1 MIENTIKGRLVQK
14 HDIEAHWNLA
24 TNFIPKQGELIVYDV
39 DDTHEYERLKIGDG
53 VSYVTDLPFIIDNA
67 SSSGASIVDVIEL
80 PEENIDSSLTYRL
93 LTAKFYANFMWRNDS
108 TCYVVEWPDGPTEE
122 GESVFGDDGWG
133 MYFVGYYNVSDD
145 TVYGYFNEDTVELL
159 REYINNS
166 DLNSIIKM
174 TLLATLNSLSLG
186 WKTMENILS
195 LIGSVM
201 SANWGGVVT
210 NIDDAQDENTI
221 YVYLTTEQYTFIN
234 ESWVKLNSGYSVFG
248 RGVGAEVFNDRTNI
262 AFGQASHAEGRRTEA
277 FGECSHT
284 EGFETFAEGRI
295 SHAEGDKSQAIG
307 MVAHA
312 EGFSTTAS
320 GHYSHS
326 EGFETHAEGLGS
338 HASGMGT
345 IATGEGQ
352 AVVGS
357 YNIQDANAKFI
368 VGNGT
373 KAGPNGAESR
383 KNAFVVKSNGDSNI
397 HGGLTVDG
405 SAAFKNTAQF
415 SKDVTVDGSITLR
428 TVTSG
433 GIVMS
438 TTKVAT
444 EASISTAVNNA
455 FKTKYIQ
462 TGAKPGQPI
471 ASDATAEGVDNVAA
485 KARAHAEGW
494 GVQALGECSHAEGI
508 NTVASGAVSHAEGHT
523 CEAVGDVSHAEGIET
538 IAEGPYSH
546 TEGYLTITT
555 PEAGWAHAEGAET
568 IAAANLTHAEGYGTV
583 AASMCQHTQGKFNIP
598 DEEGLYAHI
607 IGNGEDDENRSN
619 AHTVDWDGNA
629 WFAGNVRVGGTSY
642 DDAKALATEEFVTNS
657 IAGLVDTA
665 PETLNTLNEL
675 ATALG
680 EDPNF
685 ATTIT
690 TQIGEKANTTYVDEQ
705 VSEATSTASTDAAN
719 KANQALAD
727 AKTYTNEQFTERLA
741 QLLPIVTPEQE
752 GYILMVVNGVWTA
765 VKPTT
770 VYVSSTEPTNDMGQD
785 EDLYLQT
792 DETEE

>member
-1 MIENTIKGRLVQK
+1 MAEKKIKTRIQNK
-14 HDIEAHWNLA
+14 HDLEVNWNTA
-24 TNFIPKQGELIVYDV
+24 GDNGFIPYPGEFIVYDIEV
-39 DDTHEYERLKIGDG
+39 DSEGNTLALPEGRTEPYTHERFKIGDG
-53 VSYVTDLPFIIDNA
+53 KTVVTELPFFGGT
-67 SSSGASIVDVIEL
+67 GASAAQFVDIVQL

-133 MYFVGYYNVSDD
+133 MYFVGYYNISDD

-159 REYINNS
+159 RDYINNS

-210 NIDDAQDENTI
+210 NIDDAQEENTI

-277 FGECSHT
+277 VGECSHT

-295 SHAEGDKSQAIG
+295 SHAEGDKSVALG

-326 EGFETHAEGLGS
+326 EGFETQAEGLGS

-357 YNIQDANAKFI
+357 YNVQDATAKFI

-383 KNAFVVKSNGDSNI
+383 SNAFVVKSNGDTDI
-397 HGGLTVDG
+397 YGTARVYGGLNVGGKTVFSQD
-405 SAAFKNTAQF
+405 AKFNNTAQF
-415 SKDVTVDGSITLR
+415 SKDVTVDGSITVR
-428 TVTSG
+428 TVVGNLVTS
-433 GIVMS
+433 S
-438 TTKVAT
+438 SKVAT
-444 EASISTAVNNA
+444 ENTVASA
-455 FKTKYIQ
+455 FRKSYIQ
-462 TGAKPGQPI
+462 TGAKQGQPI
-471 ASDATAEGVDNVAA
+471 APDATAEGVDNIAA
-485 KARAHAEGW
+485 NARAHAEGW

-546 TEGYLTITT
+546 TEGYQTITT

-607 IGNGEDDENRSN
+607 VGNGEDDENRSN
-619 AHTVDWDGNA
+619 AHTVDWDGNG
-629 WFAGNVRVGGTSY
+629 WFKGDIKVGGEDQNDES
-642 DDAKALATEEFVTNS
+642 AKTVATQEFVTNLLTNLCNKLAEKGIEIS
-657 IAGLVDTA
+657 ID
-665 PETLNTLNEL
+665 
-675 ATALG
+675 
-680 EDPNF
+680 D
-685 ATTIT
+685 
-690 TQIGEKANTTYVDEQ
+690 
-705 VSEATSTASTDAAN
+705 
-719 KANQALAD
+719 
-727 AKTYTNEQFTERLA
+727 
-741 QLLPIVTPEQE
+741 LLQ
-752 GYILMVVNGVWTA
+752 
-765 VKPTT
+765 
-770 VYVSSTEPTNDMGQD
+770 
-785 EDLYLQT
+785 
-792 DETEE
+792 